1 MCGIVGAI
9 AERNITP
16 ILIEGLKRLE
26 YRGYD
31 SAGVAVFDNEG
42 RLQRCRR
49 VGKVASLEEGL
60 AGTPLLGRLGIAH
73 TRWATHGAP
82 TEGNAHPHFSSDEL
96 AVVHNGIIENHE
108 ELRARLQARG
118 YVFASQTDTEVIA
131 HLVDSHYSGDLFDAV
146 RATVAELHGAY
157 AIAVM
162 HKDEPHRVVGAR
174 AGSPLILG
182 VGKDAT
188 GASSSREHFLASD
201 AMALAGVTDQ
211 IVYLEAVSYTHLT
224 LPTILRV

>member
-82 TEGNAHPHFSSDEL
+82 TE
-96 AVVHNGIIENHE
+96 
-108 ELRARLQARG
+108 
-118 YVFASQTDTEVIA
+118 
-131 HLVDSHYSGDLFDAV
+131 
-146 RATVAELHGAY
+146 ATPTR
-157 AIAVM
+157 I
-162 HKDEPHRVVGAR
+162 
-174 AGSPLILG
+174 SP
-182 VGKDAT
+182 AT
-188 GASSSREHFLASD
+188 NWRWCTTASSRTTNLSVSGSRGWATCSPRR
-201 AMALAGVTDQ
+201 
-211 IVYLEAVSYTHLT
+211 
-224 LPTILRV
+224 PTPRSSSTCCTTSCSPSAT

>member
-60 AGTPLLGRLGIAH
+60 AGTPLLGPPGHRPYPLGDP
-73 TRWATHGAP
+73 RGANRRQRP
-82 TEGNAHPHFSSDEL
+82 PAF
-96 AVVHNGIIENHE
+96 
-108 ELRARLQARG
+108 LQRRTG
-118 YVFASQTDTEVIA
+118 
-131 HLVDSHYSGDLFDAV
+131 G
-146 RATVAELHGAY
+146 GAQR
-157 AIAVM
+157 
-162 HKDEPHRVVGAR
+162 HHREPRT
-174 AGSPLILG
+174 SP
-182 VGKDAT
+182 
-188 GASSSREHFLASD
+188 
-201 AMALAGVTDQ
+201 
-211 IVYLEAVSYTHLT
+211 
-224 LPTILRV
+224 